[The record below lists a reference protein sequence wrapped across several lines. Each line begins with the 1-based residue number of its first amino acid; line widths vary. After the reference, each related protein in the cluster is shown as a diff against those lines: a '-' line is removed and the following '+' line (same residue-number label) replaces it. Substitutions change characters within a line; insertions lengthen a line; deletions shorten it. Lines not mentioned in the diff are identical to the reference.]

1 MEAGQIDV
9 DGSVGIMT
17 GTTCNPPTPPAQEEI
32 DSTRASSA
40 KMKVKGTNQESQ
52 EKDKPPSVANCY
64 VFKSQLQEYC
74 QKTGLT
80 TPVYE
85 TIKEGPS
92 HEPYFRSTVVL
103 NNVRYDSLPG
113 FFNRKAAEQSAAEVA
128 LIELAKSNNMNCG
141 ISQPVHETGLCKN
154 LLQEYAQK
162 MNYAIPL
169 YECRK
174 EEKEGKMPMYSCVV
188 EIGSIK
194 YIGASAGTKKE
205 AERKAARTA
214 LLAIQTAVPISE
226 DHTDNSIYTV
236 IPQKKKASDLAISSQ
251 ETKASL
257 KSKKGRFKKQYRK
270 RRRPAKRD
278 DSAGG
283 TPHLEVD
290 ADTQAGT
297 GLIATDAVSSEPNAA
312 VGVGVDTVG
321 HRGLQVDA
329 ADTVDS
335 QGKTNGGLDIHEDNQ
350 RQEPLVA
357 LVVSSHGDSGT
368 NTCSTH
374 DEHPENA
381 GVPIMDAN

>member
-9 DGSVGIMT
+9 DGSVEIVT
-17 GTTCNPPTPPAQEEI
+17 GTSYTPPAPPAQE
-32 DSTRASSA
+32 
-40 KMKVKGTNQESQ
+40 VNGTNQESR
-52 EKDKPPSVANCY
+52 EKDKSPSVSNCY

-74 QKTGLT
+74 QKMGLI

-92 HEPYFRSTVVL
+92 HEPIFKSAVVV

-128 LIELAKSNNMNCG
+128 LIELSKSNNVNCG

-169 YECRK
+169 YDCRK
-174 EEKEGKMPMYSCVV
+174 EEREGKVPMYSCVV

-205 AERKAARTA
+205 AEIKAARTA
-214 LLAIQTAVPISE
+214 LLAIQTAVPVAE
-226 DHTDNSIYTV
+226 DHTTGNTIYTV
-236 IPQKKKASDLAISSQ
+236 IPHKKKASDLAINSQ

-257 KSKKGRFKKQYRK
+257 KPKKGRLKKQYRK
-270 RRRPAKRD
+270 KRRPGMKD
-278 DSAGG
+278 DAAGG
-283 TPHLEVD
+283 TAPLEVS
-290 ADTQAGT
+290 ADGQAGVGST
-297 GLIATDAVSSEPNAA
+297 FTDAVSSEPNAA
-312 VGVGVDTVG
+312 FGVGVDTIG
-321 HRGLQVDA
+321 QGGSQVDA
-329 ADTVDS
+329 AFAVET
-335 QGKTNGGLDIHEDNQ
+335 QGKMNGVSDMHEERQ
-350 RQEPLVA
+350 RQEQP
-357 LVVSSHGDSGT
+357 LVVSSHGDSGI

-374 DEHPENA
+374 DGHLENA
-381 GVPIMDAN
+381 GVPVTDAN